1 MAETKTT
8 FNGISINTN
17 HHLRERGHNKGQE
30 RKQRSCPV
38 ESKVIVHCI
47 AVSFNRQLIAY
58 KHRQSSSIEQS
69 CRLAYTRYN
78 AAARRSVL
86 MQSTDGGSFFQNNHK
101 ADLLWMP
108 KSGKI
113 PAKEDRVKLLA
124 ASALAANVG

>member
-1 MAETKTT
+1 
-8 FNGISINTN
+8 
-17 HHLRERGHNKGQE
+17 
-30 RKQRSCPV
+30 
-38 ESKVIVHCI
+38 
-47 AVSFNRQLIAY
+47 
-58 KHRQSSSIEQS
+58 
-69 CRLAYTRYN
+69 
-78 AAARRSVL
+78 